1 MATLSKSEIS
11 VLARDAQNNHYCSSH
26 LIHLQK
32 QSSEMF
38 YKKAVLN
45 NFAIF
50 TAKHLGWSLFLINLP
65 RRLQSF
71 LNFSPRIGQRRKIKK
86 CKTPSFQSW
95 VLKFCYGEG
104 KNGRSASLHALLS
117 VVILKF
123 QVHPFSQIFQSL
135 QETNVDASKITRT
148 CTAQKMRSFSKK
160 IFFSKCDQIRSFRG
174 YGHIY

>member
-1 MATLSKSEIS
+1 MVTLSKSEIS
-11 VLARDAQNNHYCSSH
+11 VSTRDAQNNHYCSSH

-32 QSSEMF
+32 QPSEMF

-50 TAKHLGWSLFLINLP
+50 TAKHLNWSLFLINLP

-71 LNFSPRIGQRRKIKK
+71 LSFPPRIGQRWKIKK
-86 CKTPSFQSW
+86 CKTPWFQSW
-95 VLKFCYGEG
+95 VVKFCYGEE

-117 VVILKF
+117 VVILKL
-123 QVHPFSQIFQSL
+123 VHLFSQIFQSL
-135 QETNVDASKITRT
+135 QETNVDVSKIPRT
-148 CTAQKMRSFSKK
+148 CTAQKMRNFSKK
-160 IFFSKCDQIRSFRG
+160 VFFSKCDKIRGFRG